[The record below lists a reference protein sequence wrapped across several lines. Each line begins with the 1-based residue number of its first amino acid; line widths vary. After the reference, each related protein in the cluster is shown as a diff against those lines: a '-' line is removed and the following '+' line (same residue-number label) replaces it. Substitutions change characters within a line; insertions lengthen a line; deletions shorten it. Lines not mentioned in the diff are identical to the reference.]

1 MDFERVLEK
10 VKNNEYECHDDYKVV
25 AKFEGSHIFDENM
38 SVKWN
43 REEVERQNKKID
55 RARYQHN
62 KNIQNCFKNF
72 QNDLADAIIEEYGFN
87 KQEADKI
94 VAIAY
99 EREHSYGYT
108 DVVYCAMSISE
119 NYADLLSVHGE
130 EKSNEED

>member
-62 KNIQNCFKNF
+62 KNIQNCFENF
-72 QNDLADAIIEEYGFN
+72 HNDLVDAIIEEYGFN

-99 EREHSYGYT
+99 EREHSYGGYLRF
-108 DVVYCAMSISE
+108 DVGFPHKV
-119 NYADLLSVHGE
+119 L
-130 EKSNEED
+130 

>member
-10 VKNNEYECHDDYKVV
+10 VKNNEYKCHDDYIVV
-25 AKFEGSHIFDENM
+25 AKFESSHIFDENM

-62 KNIQNCFKNF
+62 KNIQNCFENF
-72 QNDLADAIIEEYGFN
+72 HNDLVDAIIEEYGFN

-99 EREHSYGYT
+99 EREHSYGGYLRF
-108 DVVYCAMSISE
+108 DVGFPHKV
-119 NYADLLSVHGE
+119 L
-130 EKSNEED
+130 